1 MKARGI
7 DTLKVIVETI
17 RRHEVMEMHL
27 LDENAS
33 RERAICVTAIPA
45 NDRRG
50 HE

>member
-7 DTLKVIVETI
+7 DTLKVIVEII
-17 RRHEVMEMHL
+17 RRHEIMEMHL

-33 RERAICVTAIPA
+33 SERAICVTTIPA